1 METESSNTKKITIAV
16 ILVALFGFALYFF
29 FFRSTEVAIVLD
41 EFGNPVQAQVVGQDL
56 IDLLSELQSVKLD
69 DSLFASPAFLGL
81 VDSSVLLSPQPQG
94 RENPFAPISGSVR
107 GSGQGSQ

>member
-1 METESSNTKKITIAV
+1 METESSNTKKITVAV
-16 ILVALFGFALYFF
+16 ILTFILAFAVYFF

-69 DSLFASPAFLGL
+69 DSLFVSPAFLGL

-94 RENPFAPISGSVR
+94 RENPFSPISGSTR
-107 GSGQGSQ
+107 KSQ